1 MFFSFWDKV
10 HSCLRELNNQSE
22 VVKISFHSTD
32 KNLTYKQYEENS
44 KEILLINY
52 DIVNGVPKSS
62 LLQRLQLLGIMSLRM
77 LPSMFKLIK
86 HLIKWHG
93 LKRVTYK
100 DKWNS
105 GLNDSMAWKFQSKT
119 KYNNF
124 RYGQIEKK
132 SKIWKKYNN
141 TVAYRT
147 GAFRQRPRL
156 S

>member
-1 MFFSFWDKV
+1 M

-100 DKWNS
+100 DK
-105 GLNDSMAWKFQSKT
+105 
-119 KYNNF
+119 
-124 RYGQIEKK
+124 
-132 SKIWKKYNN
+132 
-141 TVAYRT
+141 
-147 GAFRQRPRL
+147 
-156 S
+156 